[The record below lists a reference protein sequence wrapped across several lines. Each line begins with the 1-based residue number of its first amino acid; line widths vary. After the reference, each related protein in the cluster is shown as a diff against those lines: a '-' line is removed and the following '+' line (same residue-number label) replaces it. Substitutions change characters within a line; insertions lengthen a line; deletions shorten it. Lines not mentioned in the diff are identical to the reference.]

1 MDEIYEI
8 PDFIKQIN
16 AIMPDPEPTEK
27 LTLDQFRMDTYYYQ
41 INNLDR
47 LNEKDRF
54 NFIKSN
60 IDYIANQVLDGTCK
74 YSKKLV
80 DPIFL
85 NTVKEVLKTMPITP
99 ARQFFIN
106 KLTYSY
112 QYYSGATDNIQN
124 LLMDVSRVVN
134 APYIR
139 LLQSINLSE
148 EHSAY
153 LAMAR
158 FSSDDEMVNSNRL
171 NYAIYCIGHE
181 IMTEQ
186 QIIWI
191 YEKLFDQIRYL
202 FTATML
208 ETKDAMQPPD
218 GHDEEDF
225 YETFSTVSLA
235 ILTII
240 NNMTSAD
247 IDRLIRIYLDKWVAS
262 GSPRVRFSLRALS
275 SDFGRIRTIVETLN
289 EKYNIY
295 IP

>member
-225 YETFSTVSLA
+225 YETFSTVNLA